1 MNNKRTRPGSRK
13 PGQAAHGSAPVQAG
27 DVARESG
34 ELGQQPDL
42 IPHDATASRLFVEL
56 DSADLGS
63 ELEVQARAPVH
74 RQRPAEDADEL
85 IRLAAAPLPP
95 AAPFPATGPLGSRL
109 RAAREARGLSTAD
122 VAQRLRIPPAKVVEM
137 EAEGF
142 GQQEVS
148 VFMRGYLKS
157 YARLL
162 ELPPVIVASALA
174 QFDAA
179 MPALVATQTVSR
191 SHYLASRYGN
201 SLVYIVLTAVV
212 VVPLLWM
219 ARQGSLSSYGIPR
232 MESLDT
238 SASMVSAPVTRGFA
252 DVDGAAPAAS
262 GSVELPAS
270 SSAAANAVAP
280 APEPVVESP
289 PQPVRAAMTPMPGLA
304 PVEGQRVVLTLT
316 QPSWVEINGA
326 DGARIEYA
334 LLPEGTRREYQV
346 AGNATLRIGNTRGAS
361 LEIDGTSVPLAPHT
375 VANVALVKLG
385 DAERH

>member
-1 MNNKRTRPGSRK
+1 MNTKRTRPGSRK
-13 PGQAAHGSAPVQAG
+13 PRPAAHETAPVQAG
-27 DVARESG
+27 DGAREPA
-34 ELGQQPDL
+34 ELELQPDL
-42 IPHDATASRLFVEL
+42 IPPDVTASRLFVEL
-56 DSADLGS
+56 DSGEPGS
-63 ELEVQARAPVH
+63 GLEAPVH
-74 RQRPAEDADEL
+74 RHRAAEDAEEL
-85 IRLAAAPLPP
+85 IRLAAAPEP
-95 AAPFPATGPLGSRL
+95 APLAPFPVSGPLGSRL
-109 RAAREARGLSTAD
+109 RAAREARGLSAAD
-122 VAQRLRIPPAKVVEM
+122 VAQRLRIPAAKVVEM

-142 GQQEVS
+142 GQKDVS

-238 SASMVSAPVTRGFA
+238 SASMVSEPVTRGFGEA
-252 DVDGAAPAAS
+252 DSADAAAATGTPMLPAASSEAAKTAAPAQF
-262 GSVELPAS
+262 
-270 SSAAANAVAP
+270 N
-280 APEPVVESP
+280 VVESP

-304 PVEGQRVVLTLT
+304 PAAGQRVVLTLT
-316 QPSWVEINGA
+316 QPSWVEIIGS
-326 DGARIEYA
+326 DGTRIEYG

-346 AGNATLRIGNTRGAS
+346 AGNAMLRIGNTRGAS
-361 LEIDGTSVPLAPHT
+361 LDIDGAPVSLAPHT
-375 VANVALVKLG
+375 VANVAHVQLG
-385 DAERH
+385 DDTRH